1 MADSELINAFP
12 DSLVIDFT
20 NSTGATITAWSLTRF
35 GTMFGINLADI
46 PNGKIGSMHLGGQ
59 FKVTKASGSGVTFAL
74 GQAVYWDTANK
85 TALSTPN
92 GNYLGLAAVAAVNPD
107 TVVAV
112 NINVPQP
119 VSMVVAT
126 GNASG
131 GGLLVDTGLGATP
144 TGMVIVQSRDTTGA
158 PRTMSSLTWGSGGNL
173 GKVTIVT
180 SAGASSDTHHIIAV
194 K

>member
-1 MADSELINAFP
+1 MADSELVLSFP

-20 NSTGATITAWSLTRF
+20 NSTGSTIAAWSLTRF
-35 GTMFGINLADI
+35 GTMFGINNADI
-46 PNGKIGSMHLGGQ
+46 LNGKVGAMHLGGQ
-59 FKVTKASGSGVTFAL
+59 FKVTKAAGGGVTFAL

-85 TALSTPN
+85 TAVATPN
-92 GNYLGLAAVAAVNPD
+92 GNYLGLASAAAVNAD

-119 VSMVVAT
+119 VFEYQVA
-126 GNASG
+126 GSAAG
-131 GGLLVDTGLGATP
+131 GGLVIDTGFGATP
-144 TGMVIVQSRDTTGA
+144 SIYVIQSRDTGGVL
-158 PRTMSSLTWGSGGNL
+158 RTVSSWTWGSGGNL

-180 SAGASSDTHHIIAV
+180 SAGASSDTHYIRAI

>member
-1 MADSELINAFP
+1 MQFVYNDGGRKAAGFKGTTGDCVTRAIAIATDRPYIEVYNALAR
-12 DSLVIDFT
+12 LV
-20 NSTGATITAWSLTRF
+20 
-35 GTMFGINLADI
+35 
-46 PNGKIGSMHLGGQ
+46 GQ
-59 FKVTKASGSGVTFAL
+59 FAKCRSKRARHA
-74 GQAVYWDTANK
+74 AK
-85 TALSTPN
+85 